1 LDRPATDAERPAYHH
16 GDLRRTLFDAAIAL
30 IEEQQNWDFSLRELA
45 RRAGVSHNAPYS
57 HFASKSELL
66 AALATAGFEMLSEVM
81 AQAAAAAPGPDA
93 ACIAVGEAYVRFGR
107 AHPGHYRLMFRS
119 AFISMD
125 GSAAEPV
132 MRAAHAAKLVMSK
145 VILEGARSGVF
156 AIDPADQ
163 AAIELAVLSCWS
175 CVHGLTMLFLDR
187 LLGEVAAS
195 QPERVIASVVRA
207 EMEGLRRR

>member
-1 LDRPATDAERPAYHH
+1 LDRPAAEAERPAYHH

-93 ACIAVGEAYVRFGR
+93 AYTAVGEAYVRFGR

-119 AFISMD
+119 ASISMD
-125 GSAAEPV
+125 NSATEPL
-132 MRAAHAAKLVMSK
+132 MRAAHAAKRVMSN
-145 VILEGARSGVF
+145 VVLEGARAGVF
-156 AIDPADQ
+156 AIDPEDQ
-163 AAIELAVLSCWS
+163 AAIELAVLGCWS
-175 CVHGLTMLFLDR
+175 SGHGLTMLFLDKM
-187 LLGEVAAS
+187 LGEVSAS
-195 QPERVIASVVRA
+195 QPERVISKIVRA
-207 EMEGLRRR
+207 ELEGLRRR